1 MKWPLIFLLSLFG
14 LVMSFGTVDSIP
26 VTIEPICWAFIFI
39 LCAFVIAKY
48 CTEKYFLNGLA
59 VSIGNAIWMA
69 IMHLVFFTAYT
80 TNHTTEMGIIEK
92 LVMPDEPQ
100 IVMFFTG
107 IISGATS
114 GLVLGLLSHIA
125 AGILHNRRQEPNA
138 LSIQS

>member
-14 LVMSFGTVDSIP
+14 LVMGFGTIDSIP
-26 VTIEPICWAFIFI
+26 FAIEPFCWAFIFI
-39 LCAFVIAKY
+39 VCAFVIAKY

-59 VSIGNAIWMA
+59 VSIVNAIWMT

-80 TNHTTEMGIIEK
+80 TNHTMEMRVIEK

-114 GLVLGLLSHIA
+114 GLILGLLSYA
-125 AGILHNRRQEPNA
+125 AAKILHNDQQEVNA
-138 LSIQS
+138 LLM